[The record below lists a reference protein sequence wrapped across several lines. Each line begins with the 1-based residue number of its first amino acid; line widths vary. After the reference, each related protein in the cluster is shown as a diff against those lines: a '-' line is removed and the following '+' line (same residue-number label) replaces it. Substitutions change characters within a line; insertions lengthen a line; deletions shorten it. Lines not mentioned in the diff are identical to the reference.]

1 MKKIAIIGAGPTG
14 VYTFFSLLKEE
25 QPLEIV
31 VFERGNRA
39 GIGMPYTHSDNSPMM
54 LANIAS
60 IEVPPLFDTWLEWL
74 QTQEAQY
81 LAQFAVKKETLHQR
95 QFLPRIL
102 LGDYFRAQFLQAV
115 HHAENR
121 GFKVRLYESCEVTDV
136 SAVSTG
142 VQLWTD
148 QHTEPLHVDLAVIA
162 TGHVW
167 PDDDESTH
175 AFYPSPWSG
184 LMDADVPAAR
194 VGILGTSLSA
204 LDAAMAVAV
213 QHGTFHATEEH
224 QVNFTLN
231 KGSEALEITLMS
243 RSGILPEADFYCPI
257 PYEPLEYVTDEAI
270 QREIAA
276 GSTELLDRVFRLMQQ
291 ELALADPKWARQMSL
306 SSLDADSFPVAV
318 FADRESSDPFEWA
331 AANLKEVD
339 ENKRNKHT
347 VAWRYTLLRL
357 HEKVQE
363 IVTHLNEQDSERFNV
378 GLARVFIDNYAAIP
392 SESVRRMLALHA
404 AGILRILTLGQDYR
418 KEIKADRTEIT
429 THNDRLSF
437 DVFIDARGQKPLK
450 TKDLPFPRLRQQL
463 LSCGDAIP
471 DVGDDYTLQAPENV
485 RGRIAFGALPYLM
498 HDRPF
503 IQGLVACQ
511 EIGNAMAR
519 AVSKPA
525 SRLRRRLSIYDR

>member
-14 VYTFFSLLKEE
+14 VYTFFSLLKED
-25 QPLEIV
+25 QPLEIAI
-31 VFERGNRA
+31 FERGREA
-39 GIGMPYTHSDNSPMM
+39 GIGMPYGHSENTPIM

-81 LAQFAVKKETLHQR
+81 LAQYGVKKESLHQR

-102 LGDYFRAQFLQAV
+102 LGDYFRAQFLHAV
-115 HHAENR
+115 RQAENQ
-121 GFKVRLYESCEVTDV
+121 GFKITLYESCEVTDV
-136 SAVSTG
+136 AAGPTG

-148 QHTEPLHVDLAVIA
+148 QHAAALHVDLAIIA

-167 PDDDESTH
+167 PDDDESTR

-184 LMDADVPAAR
+184 LMEADVPAVR

-213 QHGTFHATEEH
+213 QHGTFHETEEN
-224 QVNFTLN
+224 QVHFSLD
-231 KGSEALEITLMS
+231 KDSEALEITLMS

-257 PYEPLEYVTDEAI
+257 PYEPLACATDEAI
-270 QREIAA
+270 TREIDA
-276 GSTELLDRVFRLMQQ
+276 GSAGLLDRVFTLMQQ
-291 ELALADPKWARQMSL
+291 ELTLADPKWAQKISL
-306 SSLDADSFPVAV
+306 SLLDADSFPTAL
-318 FADRESSDPFEWA
+318 FADRTHSDPFDWA
-331 AANLKEVD
+331 AANLKEV
-339 ENKRNKHT
+339 EANKRDKHT

-357 HEKVQE
+357 HEGVQD
-363 IVTHLNEQDSERFNV
+363 IVAHLDEKDSRRFSS

-392 SESVRRMLALHA
+392 SESIRRMLALHA
-404 AGILRILTLGQDYR
+404 AGILRILTLGQNYG

-429 THNDRLSF
+429 THNDRLTF

-450 TKDLPFPRLRQQL
+450 TADLPFPRLRRQL
-463 LSCGDAIP
+463 LSCGDDIP
-471 DVGDDYTLQAPENV
+471 EVGDDYTLQASESV

-511 EIGNAMAR
+511 EIGTAMAR

-525 SRLRRRLSIYDR
+525 TRLRRRLSLYDA

>member
-25 QPLEIV
+25 QPLEIA
-31 VFERGNRA
+31 VFERGSEA
-39 GIGMPYTHSDNSPMM
+39 GIGMPYGHSENTPMM

-74 QTQEAQY
+74 QTQDAHY
-81 LAQFAVKKETLHQR
+81 LAHYGVNKEALHQR

-102 LGDYFRAQFLQAV
+102 LGDYFRAQFLLAV
-115 HHAENR
+115 RHAEDR
-121 GFKVRLYESCEVTDV
+121 GFKVTLYESCEVTDV
-136 SAVSTG
+136 AADPTG
-142 VQLWTD
+142 VQLWTER
-148 QHTEPLHVDLAVIA
+148 HAVPLQVDLAVIA

-167 PDDDESTH
+167 PDDDESTR

-184 LMDADVPAAR
+184 LMEADVPAAR

-213 QHGTFHATEEH
+213 QHGTFHETDEN
-224 QVNFTLN
+224 QVHFSLN
-231 KGSEALEITLMS
+231 KHSEALEITLMS

-257 PYEPLEYVTDEAI
+257 PYEPVEYVTGEAI
-270 QREIAA
+270 TREIDA
-276 GSTELLDRVFRLMQQ
+276 GSVGLLDRVFRLMQQ
-291 ELALADPKWARQMSL
+291 ELALADPKWAEQISL
-306 SSLDADSFPVAV
+306 SSLDADSFPVAL
-318 FADRESSDPFEWA
+318 FADRMHSDPFEWA
-331 AANLKEVD
+331 AANLKEV
-339 ENKRNKHT
+339 EANKRDKRT

-357 HEKVQE
+357 HERVQE
-363 IVTHLNEQDSERFNV
+363 IVAHLDEKDSKRFSA

-392 SESVRRMLALHA
+392 SESIRRMLALHA
-404 AGILRILTLGQDYR
+404 AGILRILTLGQDYG

-429 THNDRLSF
+429 THNDRLTF
-437 DVFIDARGQKPLK
+437 DIFIDARGQRPLK
-450 TKDLPFPRLRQQL
+450 TADLPFPRLRRQL
-463 LSCGDAIP
+463 LSCGETIP
-471 DVGDDYTLQAPENV
+471 EVGEDYTLQAPEHV

-511 EIGNAMAR
+511 EIGDAIAR

-525 SRLRRRLSIYDR
+525 SRLRRRLSLYDR

>member
-25 QPLEIV
+25 PPLEIT
-31 VFERGNRA
+31 VFERGNQA
-39 GIGMPYTHSDNSPMM
+39 GIGMPYSNCENTPMM

-60 IEVPPLFDTWLEWL
+60 IEVPPLYDTWLEWL

-81 LAQFAVKKETLHQR
+81 LAQYGVNKETLHQR

-115 HHAENR
+115 RHAENR
-121 GFKVRLYESCEVTDV
+121 GFKVMLCESCEVTDIEA
-136 SAVSTG
+136 SPAG

-148 QHTEPLHVDLAVIA
+148 QHTGPLHVDLAVIA

-184 LMDADVPAAR
+184 LMEADVPAVR
-194 VGILGTSLSA
+194 VGILGTSLSG

-213 QHGTFHATEEH
+213 QHGTFHETEEH
-224 QVNFTLN
+224 QIHFSLN
-231 KGSEALEITLMS
+231 EGSEALEITLMS

-270 QREIAA
+270 KREIDA
-276 GSTELLDRVFRLMQQ
+276 GSTGLLDRVFSLMQQ
-291 ELALADPKWARQMSL
+291 ELTVADPKWAAQISL
-306 SSLDADSFPVAV
+306 STLDADTFPVAV
-318 FADRESSDPFEWA
+318 FADRTHSDPFEWA

-339 ENKRNKHT
+339 ENKRCKRT

-357 HEKVQE
+357 HEGVQD
-363 IVTHLNEQDSERFNV
+363 IVAHLDEKDSKRFSS

-404 AGILRILTLGQDYR
+404 AGILHIIALGQDY
-418 KEIKADRTEIT
+418 EKAVKTDRTEIT
-429 THNDRLSF
+429 TPDKHLSF

-450 TKDLPFPRLRQQL
+450 TADLPFPRLRQQL
-463 LSCGDAIP
+463 LSCGEAIP
-471 DVGDDYTLQAPENV
+471 EVGDDYTLQAPEEV

-525 SRLRRRLSIYDR
+525 SRLRRRLSLYDR

>member
-25 QPLEIV
+25 QPLEIAI
-31 VFERGNRA
+31 FERGREA
-39 GIGMPYTHSDNSPMM
+39 GIGMPYGHSENTPIM

-81 LAQFAVKKETLHQR
+81 LAQYGVKKESLHQR

-102 LGDYFRAQFLQAV
+102 LGDYFRAQFLHAV
-115 HHAENR
+115 SQAENQ
-121 GFKVRLYESCEVTDV
+121 GFKITLYESCEVTDV
-136 SAVSTG
+136 AASPTG

-148 QHTEPLHVDLAVIA
+148 QHAAALHVDLAIIA

-167 PDDDESTH
+167 PDDDESTR

-184 LMDADVPAAR
+184 LMEADVPAVR

-213 QHGTFHATEEH
+213 QHGTFHETEEN
-224 QVNFTLN
+224 QVHFSLD
-231 KGSEALEITLMS
+231 KDSEALEITLMS

-257 PYEPLEYVTDEAI
+257 PYEPLACATDEAI
-270 QREIAA
+270 TREIDA
-276 GSTELLDRVFRLMQQ
+276 GSAGLLDRVFTLMQQ
-291 ELALADPKWARQMSL
+291 ELTLADPKWAQQIALSL
-306 SSLDADSFPVAV
+306 LDADSFPAAL
-318 FADRESSDPFEWA
+318 FADRTHSDPFDWA
-331 AANLKEVD
+331 AANLKEV
-339 ENKRNKHT
+339 EANKRDKHT

-357 HEKVQE
+357 HEGVQD
-363 IVTHLNEQDSERFNV
+363 IVAHLDEKDSRRFSS

-392 SESVRRMLALHA
+392 SESIRRMLALHA
-404 AGILRILTLGQDYR
+404 AGILRILTLGQNYG

-429 THNDRLSF
+429 THNDRLTF

-450 TKDLPFPRLRQQL
+450 TADLPFPRLRRQL
-463 LSCGDAIP
+463 LSCGDDIP
-471 DVGDDYTLQAPENV
+471 EVGDDYTLQASESV

-511 EIGNAMAR
+511 EIGTAMAR

-525 SRLRRRLSIYDR
+525 TRLRRRLSLYDA

>member
-14 VYTFFSLLKEE
+14 VYTFYSLLKEA
-25 QPLEIV
+25 QTLEIA
-31 VFERGNRA
+31 VFERGNKA
-39 GIGMPYTHSDNSPMM
+39 GIGMPYSLSENNPMM

-60 IEVPPLFDTWLEWL
+60 LEVPPLFDTWLAWL
-74 QTQEAQY
+74 QAQDDHY
-81 LAQFAVKKETLHQR
+81 LAQYGVNKETLHQR

-115 HHAENR
+115 RHAQDR
-121 GFKVRLYESCEVTDV
+121 GFMVTLYESCEVTDV
-136 SAVSTG
+136 EATPAG

-148 QHTEPLHVDLAVIA
+148 QHTVPLHVDFAVIA

-167 PDDDESTH
+167 PDEDESTR

-184 LMDADVPAAR
+184 LMEAKVPAVR
-194 VGILGTSLSA
+194 VGILGTSLSG

-213 QHGTFHATEEH
+213 QHGMFHETQES
-224 QVNFTLN
+224 QVHFSLN
-231 KGSEALEITLMS
+231 KDSEALEITLMS

-270 QREIAA
+270 KREIDA
-276 GSTELLDRVFRLMQQ
+276 GSTELLDRVFRLMQK
-291 ELALADPKWARQMSL
+291 ELALADPKWAEQISL
-306 SSLDADSFPVAV
+306 SSLDADSFPVAL
-318 FADRESSDPFEWA
+318 FADRAHSDPFEWA
-331 AANLKEVD
+331 ATNLKEV
-339 ENKRNKHT
+339 EANKRDKRT

-357 HEKVQE
+357 HEVVQD
-363 IVTHLNEQDSERFNV
+363 IVAHLDEKDSQRFSS

-392 SESVRRMLALHA
+392 SESIRRMLALHK
-404 AGILRILTLGQDYR
+404 AGILRVLALGQDYE

-429 THNDRLSF
+429 THNDRLTF

-450 TKDLPFPRLRQQL
+450 TTDLPFPRLRRQL

-511 EIGNAMAR
+511 EIGMAMAR

-525 SRLRRRLSIYDR
+525 SRLRRRLSLYDR